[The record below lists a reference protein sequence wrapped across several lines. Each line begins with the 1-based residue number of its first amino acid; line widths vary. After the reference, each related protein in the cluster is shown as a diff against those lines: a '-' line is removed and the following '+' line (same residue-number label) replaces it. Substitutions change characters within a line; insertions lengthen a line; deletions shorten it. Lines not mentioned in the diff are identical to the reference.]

1 MTLRKRIS
9 AIRATRSFW
18 RYGSN
23 LAPTLEYL
31 IRSHKYRDCDSAQ
44 IVRRLNSDGVAIA
57 RIEDFLDY
65 GSIVDFYSEV
75 ERLRVA
81 KRVEIEALKANVESD
96 LTVGQKTF
104 NLELLGSEPIFDA
117 ECVFARMGLNEK
129 FLTIANGYLKM
140 KARLRYYNIWYTA
153 ASMSVLRESQLWH
166 FDREDKLIVKAFV
179 YLDDV
184 EAGTGPFTYAPG
196 THPKGIHA
204 SLKPEFMMEGNVR
217 RTSDTHM
224 EAAYPRA
231 DWRVCTG
238 KKGTIIFADTR
249 GYHKGGEART
259 GDRLMFTC
267 MYTSP
272 ASQSKDL
279 IRFPADF
286 DPALLSAEQCKALRI
301 PRK

>member
-1 MTLRKRIS
+1 
-9 AIRATRSFW
+9 
-18 RYGSN
+18 
-23 LAPTLEYL
+23 
-31 IRSHKYRDCDSAQ
+31 
-44 IVRRLNSDGVAIA
+44 
-57 RIEDFLDY
+57 
-65 GSIVDFYSEV
+65 
-75 ERLRVA
+75 
-81 KRVEIEALKANVESD
+81 
-96 LTVGQKTF
+96 
-104 NLELLGSEPIFDA
+104 
-117 ECVFARMGLNEK
+117 
-129 FLTIANGYLKM
+129 
-140 KARLRYYNIWYTA
+140 
-153 ASMSVLRESQLWH
+153 MSVLRESQLWH

-217 RTSDTHM
+217 RTSDAHM
-224 EAAYPRA
+224 EAACPRA
-231 DWRVCTG
+231 EWRVCTG

>member
-23 LAPTLEYL
+23 LAPTLEHL
-31 IRSHKYRDCDSAQ
+31 IRSHTDGDRDSAQ

-57 RIEDFLDY
+57 RIEDFLDD
-65 GSIVDFYSEV
+65 GSIVDFYSKV

-81 KRVEIEALKANVESD
+81 KRVEIELLKANVEGD

-104 NLELLGSEPIFDA
+104 NLELLGREPIFDA

-129 FLTIANGYLKM
+129 FLAIANGYLKM

-153 ASMSVLRESQLWH
+153 ASMSTLRESQLWH

-184 EAGTGPFTYAPG
+184 EPGTGPFTYAPG

-204 SLKPEFMMEGNVR
+204 SLEPEFLMEGNVR
-217 RTSDTHM
+217 RTSDAQM

-238 KKGTIIFADTR
+238 KKGTVIFADTR

-279 IRFPADF
+279 IRFPTDF
-286 DPALLSAEQCKALRI
+286 DPACLSPEQIRALRI